1 MNRDA
6 VQKRLTGCYVAI
18 PTLFHDADLELN
30 LRGMQRHVRFL
41 LDGGMREGNAV
52 LLACGAA
59 GDFTVLSSDERLRI
73 LEAVLEAAGGKIGVI
88 LGAQS
93 TSQREAVA
101 LARGAARLG
110 AVAIQISP
118 PFYHNHTEADVYD
131 FIRAIAESADV
142 GLVLYTT
149 FWQCKLSLEVVGRMV
164 ELPNLIGLKWAAA
177 NVLDY
182 EKGVRLFAQRTC
194 VIDNQLEL
202 VLSHMLGARG
212 INTHPSNYWPAWGVR
227 MWNLL
232 EERKYLEAQ
241 QESSRVISAYYELAA
256 EVEKF
261 TGGEGHLDRLCLEL
275 VGLDSSRS
283 RPPMRDIR
291 PAFREKA
298 RVMLRTLGVPGC
310 T

>member
-1 MNRDA
+1 MNREA
-6 VQKRLTGCYVAI
+6 IQKRLTGCYVAI

-41 LDGGMREGNAV
+41 LEGGFREGNGV
-52 LLACGAA
+52 LLVCGAA
-59 GDFTVLSSDERLRI
+59 GDFTVLTTDERLRI
-73 LEAVLEAAGGKIGVI
+73 LEAVLEAAGGKVGVI

-110 AVAIQISP
+110 AAAIQISP
-118 PFYHNHTEADVYD
+118 PFYHAHTEADVYE
-131 FIRAIAESADV
+131 FLRAVGESADI

-149 FWQCKLSLEVVGRMV
+149 FWQCKLSLDAVGRLL
-164 ELPNLIGLKWAAA
+164 ELPGLVAVKWAAA
-177 NVLDY
+177 NVLEY
-182 EKGVRLFAQRTC
+182 EKGLRLFANRVC
-194 VIDNQLEL
+194 IIDNQLEF

-212 INTHPSNYWPAWGVR
+212 INTHPSNYWPEWGVK
-227 MWNLL
+227 MWGLL

-241 QESSRVISAYYELAA
+241 RECSRVISAYYELAG
-256 EVEKF
+256 EVERF

-298 RVMLRTLGVPGC
+298 RAMLKALGVPGC
-310 T
+310 K